1 MKNRLRFIAL
11 VLAVVLAFSSTL
23 LANEFLEGLQQDQSV
38 HGFRTANIYENG
50 AGKALGARFVSEKY
64 GFVVDLMQ
72 IQSVPQAFYW
82 IKTPVTGSQ
91 GEPHAC
97 EHLLLGKGKRGR
109 YVAALEDMAL
119 GNSTAYTQQYR
130 TCYHFNTSAGE
141 ETFYDLF
148 EAKLQAFL
156 HPDFTDEEIRREVC
170 HIGVT
175 EDPQTGELS
184 VEEKGTVYTEMVSAF
199 EKPWYYT
206 WGTMSKLTY
215 GEDHP
220 LAHCSGGQPDSMRN
234 MVPEDMWAFHK
245 ENYHLANMGAIV
257 SIPSQIDIETFLERT
272 NTILGSCQDY
282 ADSSPNVGIGA
293 YDFPDPKPAP
303 LGTTQ
308 LVGFPS
314 DKPED
319 PGDLMYTLP
328 LTANIDFN
336 EEFILD
342 IFLSTFSSGET
353 SDLYNTFINS
363 ATKKTDFGASS
374 VYGGWDDDLGHQ
386 VYFGLSGVPNDK
398 VTERNLDSAYAMIVS
413 EMRRIRALPEGSEE
427 LREFNARA
435 ANRLASDRKFTENYL
450 NQPPMFGFRRGPA
463 GTWLNML
470 EDLEKEPGFRKS
482 LVLKDRFEYADSLMH
497 SEGNFWRTFIDKWGL
512 LDIPPYAIGAYPTP
526 DIQAANIAAKESR
539 VAGYLE
545 DFREEYA
552 TTDDQKAISRFK
564 EDFDTKTAELDALA
578 IEDKIPDFIENP
590 PMTLDDQLTYEV
602 LALPGDVPMVA
613 STFENMTSS
622 QIGLAL
628 NLNVLPEN
636 LLVYLPAL
644 PSVLTSIGVTRDGE
658 VIPFEVMSERLRSEV
673 MSLNAFY
680 SSNGHTN
687 RAELVVSG
695 RASNLEELKNALG
708 WMDAA
713 LYSPYLSV
721 DNIPRMMDLI
731 DQALVGY
738 RNRTKGSE
746 EDWVD
751 NPVFGYRYQTNPVL
765 MSTGCFL
772 TELHHMQRLKWMLT
786 DLGSGEQQQETVGA
800 LEALKQSAS
809 GLDREGLTAF
819 LDGADYAELGEPLAT
834 VMTDVNDALKATL
847 GDIPDETLSADFA
860 FMCDEIKNDLLVKPE
875 SALTDIN
882 TALDLLRK
890 SDNARMYMISNSDDR
905 NASMELI
912 REFVGKLDSRTKSVD
927 QQYAKSNRIAQRL
940 IDRTPGLDTKPV
952 YVGLLH
958 EETRNGVLLFG
969 AKETEVRYDTSTS
982 QVLTCLAG
990 KLYGGGGPH
999 GLFMRT
1005 WAAGLAYSNGYGYR
1019 ENAGR
1024 VSYYAERCPD
1034 VAETMR
1040 FVVNELKTAK
1050 DDPSLTSYAVAQV
1063 FGASRSAS
1071 RYETR
1076 GAAMASDLAD
1086 GQSPEMVRAF
1096 REKVLAIRDDEGL
1109 YDDVKSRMEE
1119 AYGPVMIGYGAP
1131 LAESKDS
1138 YFFLIGPDEQ
1148 FESLENYIATVEQ
1161 PQAVYRLYP
1170 RDYWLVD

>member
-1 MKNRLRFIAL
+1 MKNGFRLAAL
-11 VLAVVLAFSSTL
+11 ALAAMLALSSTL
-23 LANEFLEGLQQDQSV
+23 VADEFLEGLQQDQSV
-38 HGFRTANIYENG
+38 HGFRTANVYENG
-50 AGKALGARFVSEKY
+50 SGKALGARFVSEKY
-64 GFVVDLMQ
+64 GFVIDLMQ

-82 IKTPVTGSQ
+82 IKTPVSGSQ

-119 GNSTAYTQQYR
+119 GSSTAYTQQYR
-130 TCYHFNTSAGE
+130 TCYHFNTAAGE

-170 HIGVT
+170 HIGVS

-184 VEEKGTVYTEMVSAF
+184 VEEKGTVYTEMVSSF

-215 GEDHP
+215 GENHP
-220 LAHCSGGQPDSMRN
+220 LAYCSGGQPDSMRN

-245 ENYHLANMGAIV
+245 RNYHLANMGAIV
-257 SIPSQIDIETFLERT
+257 SIPSQIGIETFLERI
-272 NTILGSCQDY
+272 NTILSNCQDY
-282 ADSSPNVGIGA
+282 ADSNPNVGIGA
-293 YDFPDPKPAP
+293 FVFPDPKPAP
-303 LGTTQ
+303 LGTKQ

-314 DKPED
+314 DKAED
-319 PGDLMYTLP
+319 PGDLMYSLP
-328 LTANIDFN
+328 LSTEINFN
-336 EEFILD
+336 EEYILD

-363 ATKKTDFGASS
+363 ATRKSDLGASS

-398 VTERNLDSAYAMIVS
+398 VTEENLDSAYAMIVS
-413 EMRRIRALPEGSEE
+413 EMRRIHALPEGSEE
-427 LREFNARA
+427 LREFTARA

-470 EDLEKEPGFRKS
+470 ENLEKEPGFRKS
-482 LVLKDRFEYADSLMH
+482 LVLKNRFAYADSLMN

-512 LDIPPYAIGAYPTP
+512 LDIPPYAIGAYPTA

-539 VAGYLE
+539 VAGYIETLQQKYE
-545 DFREEYA
+545 
-552 TTDDQKAISRFK
+552 TTDAQEAIKRYRA
-564 EDFDTKTAELDALA
+564 DFDAKTAELDALSS
-578 IEDKIPDFIENP
+578 EDRLPDFIENP

-602 LALPGDVPMVA
+602 ITLPGDVPMVA

-636 LLVYLPAL
+636 LLVHLPIL
-644 PSVLTSIGVTRDGE
+644 TEVLTGIGVTRNGE
-658 VIPFEVMSERLRSEV
+658 VIPFDVMSERLRSEV
-673 MSLNAFY
+673 MSLNASY
-680 SSNGHTN
+680 STNGHTN
-687 RAELVVSG
+687 RAELVISG

-721 DNIPRMMDLI
+721 DNLPRMMDII

-738 RNRTKGSE
+738 RNTTKRSE
-746 EDWVD
+746 EDWVN

-772 TELHHMQRLKWMLT
+772 TELHHMQREKWILT
-786 DLGSGEQQQETVGA
+786 DPGSEEQQQEIVGA
-800 LEALKQSAS
+800 LAALRQSAS
-809 GLDREGLTAF
+809 GLDREGLAAF
-819 LDGADYAELGEPLAT
+819 LGEADYAQLGEPLAAI
-834 VMTDVNDALKATL
+834 MTDVNDALKATL

-860 FMCDEIKNDLLVKPE
+860 FLCDEIRDDLLVKPE
-875 SALTDIN
+875 SALADIN
-882 TALDLLRK
+882 AMLNLLRK

-905 NASMELI
+905 NAAMNLI
-912 REFVGKLDSRTKSVD
+912 HEFVDKLDSETKSVD
-927 QQYAKSNRIAQRL
+927 QQYAKANRIAQRL

-958 EETRNGVLLFG
+958 EGTRNGVLLFG
-969 AKETEVRYDTSTS
+969 AKQTETRYDTSTT

-1024 VSYYAERCPD
+1024 VTYYAERCPD

-1040 FVVNELKTAK
+1040 FVVNELKSAK
-1050 DDPSLTSYAVAQV
+1050 DDPSLASYAVAQV

-1109 YDDVKSRMEE
+1109 YDDLKSRMEE

-1131 LAESKDS
+1131 LTESKDGH
-1138 YFFLIGPDEQ
+1138 FFLIGPNEQ

-1161 PQAVYRLYP
+1161 PQTVYRLYP
-1170 RDYWLVD
+1170 RDYWLVN